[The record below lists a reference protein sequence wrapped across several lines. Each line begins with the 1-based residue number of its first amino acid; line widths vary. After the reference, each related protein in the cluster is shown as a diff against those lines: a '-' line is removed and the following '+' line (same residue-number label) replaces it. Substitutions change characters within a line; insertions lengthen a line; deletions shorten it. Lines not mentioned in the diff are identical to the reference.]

1 MTDTENDKTVWNF
14 YPAEPIA
21 GVSHIPL
28 EEDTEFSPETFTF
41 RFLGYKTGYGLNAT
55 LWGKKVSLSLF
66 IVPPETPREILP
78 GESQN
83 NTGNDPENALP
94 EEKRQYLETL
104 RKKRDELKALLP
116 PPADEALEERY
127 WQYIDSERFIGSF
140 KKAVAIWNDP
150 MRSRRAKC
158 EQVGAPLTEM
168 YGALQTL
175 QLPDELVRDDT
186 QFTVML
192 AKIMQFSRKAGE
204 IAAENGVTLPPE
216 VARLTQLADTLT
228 DRMIEGGNR
237 LYGIPRDM
245 TQEEHD
251 AYSDLKLV
259 ALYSDKPAK
268 ERLSLLETLWDY
280 PLADLD
286 DRIGFLEKAI
296 ELTREEALHGPDE
309 TLINRHLAA
318 ICAPIGQLEA
328 EGEAAWQQQIAE
340 KLAAPMAAWR
350 QFSGHPPVPAS
361 QWAPDIRLQSVTIET
376 RERENGGTDLRTR
389 LRFLDDNRAF
399 DGRPIEAVIENGQV
413 TDISVSD

>member
-21 GVSHIPL
+21 GISHVPL
-28 EEDTEFSPETFTF
+28 EEDTVFSPEFFTF
-41 RFLGYKTGYGLNAT
+41 RFQGYKTGYGLNAT
-55 LWGKKVSLSLF
+55 LWGKKVSLSLS
-66 IVPPETPREILP
+66 ITPPGTPRDTVP
-78 GESQN
+78 GGLQDAE
-83 NTGNDPENALP
+83 NDPEKALP
-94 EEKRQYLETL
+94 EEKRQYLGTL
-104 RKKRDELKALLP
+104 RKKRDDLKAQLP

-150 MRSRRAKC
+150 MQGRRAKC
-158 EQVGAPLTEM
+158 EQVGAPLADM
-168 YGALQTL
+168 YRALQSM

-192 AKIMQFSRKAGE
+192 AKIMQFSRKAAE
-204 IAAENGVTLPPE
+204 IAAENDVTLPPE
-216 VARLTQLADTLT
+216 AGKLTQLTDALT
-228 DRMIEGGNR
+228 NRMIEGGNR

-286 DRIGFLEKAI
+286 DKIGFLDKAI
-296 ELTREEALHGPDE
+296 ELVREEALHCPDE
-309 TLINRHLAA
+309 ALVKRHLSA
-318 ICAPIGQLEA
+318 IGNRLGQLET
-328 EGEAAWQQQIAE
+328 EGETVWQRRIAE
-340 KLAAPMAAWR
+340 KLAGTAASWR
-350 QFSGHPPVPAS
+350 ESANRPPEPAEK
-361 QWAPDIRLQSVTIET
+361 WAPHIRLQSVTIET
-376 RERENGGTDLRTR
+376 QEQENGHTDICLT
-389 LRFLDDNRAF
+389 LLFLDDGRAF
-399 DGRPIEAVIENGQV
+399 DGRDIQAVVKNGIV
-413 TDISVSD
+413 TDISVSG